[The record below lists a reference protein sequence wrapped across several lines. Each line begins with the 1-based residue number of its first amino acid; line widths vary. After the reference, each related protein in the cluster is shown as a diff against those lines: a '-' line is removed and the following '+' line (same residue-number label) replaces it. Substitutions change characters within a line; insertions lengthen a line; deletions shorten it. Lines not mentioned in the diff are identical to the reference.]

1 MWLVDKAY
9 KFRVYPDDEQIVLIS
24 KTLGC
29 CRWVYNH
36 FLTVRK
42 DEYETNKK
50 SVSYND
56 CSKQL
61 TTLKTEENTIWLK
74 EVDATALQS
83 SLKNLDKAY
92 DNFFKGC
99 KSGKQVGYPEYKCK
113 HDHNQSFTSKN
124 NGSIKLGDGCV
135 FMPKLGW
142 LKCKISK
149 QVEGRIISATL
160 RRNAAGRYYISMC
173 CTDVEIKS
181 LPKTNKQVGIDL
193 GISSY
198 IATSDGDKF
207 DNPKYLSKA
216 EKRLKRLQRQL
227 SRKQKDSNNRNK
239 CRQILAKAHEKVAN
253 QRNDN
258 INKLTTM
265 LIRNYDTI
273 CIEDLSVKN
282 MVKNHHLA
290 KVIND
295 AAWGEFKRQLLYKA
309 EWYGKNII
317 VIDRY
322 FASSQTCSHC
332 NSKWS
337 GTKNLKI
344 RDWVCPTCG
353 THHDRDINAAINIL
367 NFGLN

>member
-1 MWLVDKAY
+1 M
-9 KFRVYPDDEQIVLIS
+9 
-24 KTLGC
+24 
-29 CRWVYNH
+29 
-36 FLTVRK
+36 
-42 DEYETNKK
+42 
-50 SVSYND
+50 
-56 CSKQL
+56 
-61 TTLKTEENTIWLK
+61 
-74 EVDATALQS
+74 
-83 SLKNLDKAY
+83 
-92 DNFFKGC
+92 
-99 KSGKQVGYPEYKCK
+99 
-113 HDHNQSFTSKN
+113 
-124 NGSIKLGDGCV
+124 
-135 FMPKLGW
+135 
-142 LKCKISK
+142 
-149 QVEGRIISATL
+149 
-160 RRNAAGRYYISMC
+160 
-173 CTDVEIKS
+173 
-181 LPKTNKQVGIDL
+181 

-198 IATSDGDKF
+198 IVTSDGDKF

-239 CRQILAKAHEKVAN
+239 CRQILAKAHENVAN

-273 CIEDLSVKN
+273 CIEDLAVKN

-290 KVIND
+290 KVISD

-317 VIDRY
+317 IIDRY

-367 NFGLN
+367 NVGLN

>member
-1 MWLVDKAY
+1 MDKAY
-9 KFRVYPDDEQIVLIS
+9 KFRVYPNNEQIVLIS

-61 TTLKTEENTIWLK
+61 TALKTEENTIWLK

-92 DNFFKGC
+92 NNFFKGC

-124 NGSIKLGDGCV
+124 NGSIKLGNGCV

-142 LKCKISK
+142 MKCKISK
-149 QVEGRIISATL
+149 QVDCRILSATL
-160 RRNAAGRYYISMC
+160 RRNAAGHYYISLY
-173 CTDVEIKS
+173 CTDVEIKA
-181 LPKTNKQVGIDL
+181 LLKTNKQVGIDL

-207 DNPKYLSKA
+207 DNPKYLNKA

-239 CRQILAKAHEKVAN
+239 CRQILAKAHEKVVN

-265 LIRNYDTI
+265 LIRNYDII
-273 CIEDLSVKN
+273 CIEDLAVKN

-290 KVIND
+290 KVISD

-332 NSKWS
+332 NNKWS

-344 RDWVCPTCG
+344 RDWACPTCG
-353 THHDRDINAAINIL
+353 TRHDRDINAAINIL
-367 NFGLN
+367 NFGLT